1 MLKGTFQIEVGF
13 SASSDG
19 RFLMLNGWSRPEPQ
33 YTFNNGHEARLVLPK
48 LVDSAR
54 YELSIDVWPF
64 VVRDRLPVQRL
75 EVIVRGTQVMQA
87 AVDNG
92 QRQVMRCEIP
102 PPAIEG
108 CESVDVL
115 LRFPDA
121 AAPANVRDG
130 SRDTRV
136 LAFAF
141 FGIRFSGHSNDREA
155 PPPPEGV
162 S

>member
-1 MLKGTFQIEVGF
+1 MLRGTFQIEVGF
-13 SASSDG
+13 SASGDG
-19 RFLMLNGWSRPEPQ
+19 RLLMLNGWSQPEPQ
-33 YTFNNGHEARLVLPK
+33 YTFNNGNEARLVLPK

-64 VVRDRLPVQRL
+64 VVQDRIPVQRL

-87 AVDNG
+87 VAENG
-92 QRQVMRCEIP
+92 QRRIMRCEIP
-102 PPAIEG
+102 PHVVDG

-121 AAPANVRDG
+121 AAPINVTDG
-130 SRDTRV
+130 SRDTRT

-141 FGIRFSGHSNDREA
+141 FGIRFAGHSNDREA
-155 PPPPEGV
+155 APPPETG
-162 S
+162 